1 MFSPTLRLRLTR
13 RIPLLAA
20 TCPYLPGTLQE
31 FSCTLQVC
39 CGGACNFVTR
49 VVQHDLSAGFGQDI
63 DAGAT
68 AV

>member
-1 MFSPTLRLRLTR
+1 MFSPALRLRLTR
-13 RIPLLAA
+13 RIPLLAT
-20 TCPYLPGTLQE
+20 TCPYLPGTFQE

-39 CGGACNFVTR
+39 CGGARNFVPQ

-63 DAGAT
+63 TAGTT